1 MIINEFWR
9 KIISNDMNED
19 MNDIIKIKKSLED
32 SDVII
37 DGNTKTVKHEV
48 KKEESGF
55 LGALL
60 APLAASLVQPA
71 ISLVLKGIS
80 RRRVRRP
87 ERGYM
92 DKNF

>member
-1 MIINEFWR
+1 MIINEFRR

-48 KKEESGF
+48 KKKKKADF
-55 LGALL
+55 LELC
-60 APLAASLVQPA
+60 
-71 ISLVLKGIS
+71 
-80 RRRVRRP
+80 
-87 ERGYM
+87 
-92 DKNF
+92 